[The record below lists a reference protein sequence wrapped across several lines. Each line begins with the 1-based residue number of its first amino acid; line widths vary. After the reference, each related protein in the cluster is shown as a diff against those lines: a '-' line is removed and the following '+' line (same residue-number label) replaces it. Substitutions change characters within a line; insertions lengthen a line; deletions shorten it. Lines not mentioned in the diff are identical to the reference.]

1 MKMREK
7 KLIVVGL
14 VCLLL
19 ACFSNSVYA
28 LDFADLEGAVIV
40 ANDGQFLGKITTN
53 SLDAKSIINP
63 LGSYGSEL
71 SSTSIFNELGRY
83 GSELSSLSPS
93 NPLASKPPMIY
104 KDGEFIAYLTVNTIK
119 TPRVDP
125 YALIG
130 WLKVNE

>member
-1 MKMREK
+1 MKTREK

-19 ACFSNSVYA
+19 AYFSNSVYA

-40 ANDGQFLGKITTN
+40 AQDKEFLGVI
-53 SLDAKSIINP
+53 SIDKYDSDSINNRY
-63 LGSYGSEL
+63 GSYGSKY
-71 SSTSIFNELGRY
+71 SSKSIFNRYSRY
-83 GSELSSLSPS
+83 GSEYSSLSAFNS
-93 NPLASKPPMIY
+93 IASKPPMIY

-125 YALIG
+125 YALVG
-130 WLKVNE
+130 WLRANE